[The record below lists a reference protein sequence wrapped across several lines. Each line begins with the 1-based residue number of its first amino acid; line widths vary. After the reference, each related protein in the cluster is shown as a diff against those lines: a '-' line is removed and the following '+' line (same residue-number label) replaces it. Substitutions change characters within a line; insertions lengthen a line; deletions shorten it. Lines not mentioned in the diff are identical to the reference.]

1 MVTCPQGN
9 WNRTSLEPH
18 VQVRKSSHSM
28 GIRQGFSRSQGAA
41 GWSSHDSCGQW
52 DFIQQNLATYKTK
65 NDVIG
70 GWMEI

>member
-9 WNRTSLEPH
+9 WNRTSLH
-18 VQVRKSSHSM
+18 VQVRNSSHSM
-28 GIRQGFSRSQGAA
+28 DSQGLTRVKAPPM
-41 GWSSHDSCGQW
+41 SSHDSW
-52 DFIQQNLATYKTK
+52 DSGILSNKIAAYKTK